1 MNMHILAAAAIATAA
16 FSTSAGAASLL
27 VNGSFET
34 GDFTGWTAT
43 VAPNSSG
50 DISVTTGGTSPISGS
65 GVAAPTDGTFYAIS
79 DQTGP
84 GAYSLMQ
91 SFVAAA
97 SMTLTFDFF
106 AQSFGGFSDD
116 GDLDYTGDPN
126 QHARVDILSAAAG
139 AFDLGA
145 SIVQTLIAPIA
156 NGSPDPFASYT
167 FALNSLTAGTTYQLR
182 FAQVDNQ
189 GFFQMGVDNVELVAA
204 PIPVPAAGLLLL
216 SAVGGLGIAVRRRK
230 AA

>member
-1 MNMHILAAAAIATAA
+1 MNTNVFAVAAILSAA
-16 FSTSAGAASLL
+16 LSTSAGAASLL
-27 VNGSFET
+27 VNGGFET
-34 GDFTGWTAT
+34 GDFTGWTVTTA
-43 VAPNSSG
+43 SG
-50 DISVTTGGTSPISGS
+50 SDGNLSVTTGGTSPNSGS
-65 GVAAPTDGTFYAIS
+65 GVAAPTDGVYYAIT

-84 GAYSLMQ
+84 GAYALVQ

-97 SMTLTFDFF
+97 SMTLSFDFF
-106 AQSFGGFSDD
+106 AQAFAGLSDT
-116 GDLDYTGDPN
+116 GDLTFTGGAN
-126 QHARVDILSAAAG
+126 QHARVDILTAAAG
-139 AFDLGA
+139 AFDLGT

-189 GFFQMGVDNVELVAA
+189 DFFQMGVDNVELTAA

-216 SAVGGLGIAVRRRK
+216 TAVGGLGIAARRRK
-230 AA
+230 SA